1 MSQSGRVRSARRRV
15 TTAAVLLLG
24 TVFVLGGCS
33 AQQRDEWSRLALP
46 EPATEE
52 TSLIGNLWI
61 GSWIAAFA
69 VGVLVWGLII
79 WAVIAYRRR
88 DDELPKQTRF
98 NIPIEFLY
106 TVAPLFVLV
115 PLFWFTA
122 DHQEQIT
129 DTSAEPDLVVNVIGQ
144 QWSWTF
150 NYMDE
155 DVHDIGTIN
164 DRPTLYLPIGQTVRF
179 DLESPD
185 VIHSFWIPAFYMKMD
200 VIPGHPNA
208 FQVTPDR
215 EGSYVGRCAELC
227 GAYHQSMLFDVEV
240 VSEQEYQDH
249 IADLREAGQEGII
262 EPPIRGA
269 YDDEVLDEEN
279 TGGGHE

>member
-1 MSQSGRVRSARRRV
+1 M
-15 TTAAVLLLG
+15 TAAVLLLG
-24 TVFVLGGCS
+24 TILVLGGCS

-46 EPATEE
+46 EGATKE
-52 TSLIGNLWI
+52 TPLIGNLWI
-61 GSWIAAFA
+61 GAWIAAFA
-69 VGVLVWGLII
+69 VGALVWGLII

-88 DDELPKQTRF
+88 GDELPKQTRF

-115 PLFWFTA
+115 PLFYYTA
-122 DHQEQIT
+122 DHQEQLT
-129 DTSAEPDLVVNVIGQ
+129 DTSQEPDLVVNVIGQ

-155 DVHDIGTIN
+155 DVHDVGTIN
-164 DRPTLYLPIGQTVRF
+164 DRPTLYLPVNQTVRF

-185 VIHSFWIPAFYMKMD
+185 VIHSFWVPAFYMKMD

-215 EGSYVGRCAELC
+215 EGSYAGRCAELC
-227 GAYHQSMLFDVEV
+227 GAYHQSMLFNVEV

-249 IADLREAGQEGII
+249 IEQLRETGQEGII

-269 YDDEVLDEEN
+269 FDDKVLDDKN
-279 TGGGHE
+279 TGPTGGDHE